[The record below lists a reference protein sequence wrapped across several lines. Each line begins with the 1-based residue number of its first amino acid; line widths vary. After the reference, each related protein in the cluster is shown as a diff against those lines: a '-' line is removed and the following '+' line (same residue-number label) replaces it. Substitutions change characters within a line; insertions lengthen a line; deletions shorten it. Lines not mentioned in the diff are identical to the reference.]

1 MNDPPAASHGTSKSE
16 RLRLDLTRSRRLLE
30 EALRGYRDLGDNL
43 FVARTIGYLGYVA
56 LLRGDLPA
64 ARRLFLASLSGFR
77 QLGERF
83 GIAEEPQAISVLSA
97 AEGQDGRAA
106 ELAGAAHALWDSM
119 SAQPLAS
126 DRAIASGYLDA
137 ARRRTGASKWRSAW
151 QRGQAMGIHQ
161 AVTHALAKP
170 GTRPGRPDDPA

>member
-30 EALRGYRDLGDNL
+30 EALRGYRDVGDNL
-43 FVARTIGYLGYVA
+43 FVARTTGYLGYVA

>member
-137 ARRRTGASKWRSAW
+137 ARRRTGRRS
-151 QRGQAMGIHQ
+151 GD
-161 AVTHALAKP
+161 
-170 GTRPGRPDDPA
+170 RPGSVGRRWASIRP